1 MTRSLRRHI
10 VVTGIIAIFALAGG
24 VLLIPRQDEYV
35 AMLARDGRYEEA
47 WRMLLSMRGMGD
59 RRPQVLM
66 QMLVLR
72 IKLGDIPGALEA
84 TEAVLAVRP
93 GDRGAQEIMAD
104 LLLQSGRLDE
114 YLRVTER
121 LVRSHPDP
129 DRLSRLLALY
139 RHHGRYDAE
148 LGLLQT
154 FAGGPHLSLP
164 DYERLGA
171 LLSARGDWEGAERW
185 LRVVDRQA
193 PAGETSARLRL
204 LHVLLRSGRVE
215 EAQRLGE
222 KWLTKWQNPY
232 LAGRL
237 IIRLA
242 QAGAA
247 RSAVALARVC
257 AERMPEAA
265 LQVAGVLT
273 ESAHSEIAREL
284 LARWVDLASE
294 PSADAARSYVHV
306 SLAAGE
312 WRKPLEKLLQLVRT
326 GASPEIQAGFA
337 EEIAYGYGPEMLA
350 QLMPLLPRA
359 ALRARPLLAAQIMR
373 LGENG
378 HLAEWYLDRV
388 DPSRLAGHQ
397 QKVWLALLRALK
409 PAPVVLQRLIKLR
422 ESGRMPPELAHILAD
437 EAKVEGISELHG
449 AVWARGGG

>member
-1 MTRSLRRHI
+1 MTPSVRRHI
-10 VVTGIIAIFALAGG
+10 IVTGVIAIFALAGG
-24 VLLIPRQDEYV
+24 FLLIPRQDEYV
-35 AMLARDGRYEEA
+35 AMLTRDGRYEEA
-47 WRMLLSMRGMGD
+47 SRMLVSMRVAGD

-84 TEAVLAVRP
+84 VEAVLAVRP
-93 GDRGAQEIMAD
+93 GDPQAQEIMAD
-104 LLLQSGRLDE
+104 LLLQSGQLDE
-114 YLRVTER
+114 YLRVTDR

-148 LGLLQT
+148 LELLQT
-154 FAGGPHLSLP
+154 FAGSRYLSVP

-171 LLSARGDWEGAERW
+171 LLSARGDWEGAKRW
-185 LRVVDRQA
+185 LRLVDRRA
-193 PAGETSARLRL
+193 PAGETSSRLRL

-215 EAQRLGE
+215 EAQRLAE
-222 KWLTKWQNPY
+222 TWLTKWQNPY

-242 QAGAA
+242 QAGAV
-247 RSAVALARVC
+247 RSAVALAHVC

-273 ESAHSEIAREL
+273 ESAHPEIAREL
-284 LARWVDLASE
+284 LARWIDLVSE
-294 PSADAARSYVHV
+294 PSADAARSYVHA

-312 WRKPLEKLLQLVRT
+312 WRRPVEKLLQLRT
-326 GASPEIQAGFA
+326 GAPPEIQAGFA
-337 EEIAYGYGPEMLA
+337 QEIAYGYGPEMLA
-350 QLMPLLPRA
+350 QLLPLLPRA

-373 LGENG
+373 LGENRQ
-378 HLAEWYLDRV
+378 LAEWYLDRV
-388 DPSRLAGHQ
+388 DPSRLAGYQ

-409 PAPVVLQRLIKLR
+409 PAPFVLARLIKLR

-437 EAKVEGISELHG
+437 EAKVAGTSE
-449 AVWARGGG
+449 

>member
-1 MTRSLRRHI
+1 MTPSVRRHI
-10 VVTGIIAIFALAGG
+10 IVTGVIAIFALAGG
-24 VLLIPRQDEYV
+24 FLLIPRQDEYV
-35 AMLARDGRYEEA
+35 AMLTRDGRYEEA
-47 WRMLLSMRGMGD
+47 SRLLLSMRGAGD

-72 IKLGDIPGALEA
+72 IKLGDIPGALE
-84 TEAVLAVRP
+84 TVEAVLAVRP
-93 GDRGAQEIMAD
+93 GDPQAQEIMAD
-104 LLLQSGRLDE
+104 LLLQSGQLDE
-114 YLRVTER
+114 YLRVTDR

-148 LGLLQT
+148 LALLQT
-154 FAGGPHLSLP
+154 FAGSRYLSVP

-171 LLSARGDWEGAERW
+171 LLSARGDWDGAKRW
-185 LRVVDRQA
+185 LRLVDRRA

-215 EAQRLGE
+215 DAQRLAE
-222 KWLTKWQNPY
+222 TWLTKWQNPY
-232 LAGRL
+232 LAARL

-242 QAGAA
+242 QAGAV

-273 ESAHSEIAREL
+273 ESAHPEIAREL
-284 LARWVDLASE
+284 LARWIDLVSE
-294 PSADAARSYVHV
+294 PSADAARSYVHA

-312 WRKPLEKLLQLVRT
+312 WRRPVEKLLQLRT
-326 GASPEIQAGFA
+326 GSPPEIQAGFA
-337 EEIAYGYGPEMLA
+337 QEIAYGYGPEMLA
-350 QLMPLLPRA
+350 QLLPLLPRA

-373 LGENG
+373 LGENRQ
-378 HLAEWYLDRV
+378 LAEWYLDRV
-388 DPSRLAGHQ
+388 DPLRLPGYQ

-409 PAPVVLQRLIKLR
+409 PAPFVLERLIKLR

-437 EAKVEGISELHG
+437 ETKVARTSE
-449 AVWARGGG
+449 

>member
-1 MTRSLRRHI
+1 MTPSVRRHI
-10 VVTGIIAIFALAGG
+10 IVTGVIAIFALAGG
-24 VLLIPRQDEYV
+24 FLLIPRQDEYV
-35 AMLARDGRYEEA
+35 AMLTRDGRYEEA
-47 WRMLLSMRGMGD
+47 SRMLLSLRAAGD

-84 TEAVLAVRP
+84 VEAVLAVRP
-93 GDRGAQEIMAD
+93 GDPQAQEIMAD
-104 LLLQSGRLDE
+104 LLLQSGQLDE
-114 YLRVTER
+114 YLRVTDR

-148 LGLLQT
+148 LELLQT
-154 FAGGPHLSLP
+154 FAGSRYLSVP

-171 LLSARGDWEGAERW
+171 LLSARGDWEGAKRW
-185 LRVVDRQA
+185 LRLVDRRA
-193 PAGETSARLRL
+193 PAGETSSRLRL

-215 EAQRLGE
+215 EAQRLAE
-222 KWLTKWQNPY
+222 TWLTKWQNPY

-247 RSAVALARVC
+247 RSAVALARLC
-257 AERMPEAA
+257 AERMPETA

-273 ESAHSEIAREL
+273 ESAHPEIAREL
-284 LARWVDLASE
+284 LARWIDLVSE
-294 PSADAARSYVHV
+294 PSADAARSYVHA

-312 WRKPLEKLLQLVRT
+312 WRRPVEKLLQLRT
-326 GASPEIQAGFA
+326 GAPPEIQAGFA
-337 EEIAYGYGPEMLA
+337 QEIAYGYGPEMLA
-350 QLMPLLPRA
+350 QLLPLLPRA

-373 LGENG
+373 LGENRQ
-378 HLAEWYLDRV
+378 LAEWYLDRV
-388 DPSRLAGHQ
+388 DPSRLAGYQ

-409 PAPVVLQRLIKLR
+409 PAPFVLARLIKLR

-437 EAKVEGISELHG
+437 EAKVAGTSE
-449 AVWARGGG
+449 

>member
-1 MTRSLRRHI
+1 MTPSVRRHI
-10 VVTGIIAIFALAGG
+10 IVTGVIAIFALAGG
-24 VLLIPRQDEYV
+24 FLLIPRQDEYV
-35 AMLARDGRYEEA
+35 AMLTRDGRYEEA
-47 WRMLLSMRGMGD
+47 SRMLLSLRAAGD

-84 TEAVLAVRP
+84 VEAVLAVRP
-93 GDRGAQEIMAD
+93 GDPQAQEIMAD
-104 LLLQSGRLDE
+104 LLLQSGQLDE
-114 YLRVTER
+114 YLRVTDR

-148 LGLLQT
+148 LELLQT
-154 FAGGPHLSLP
+154 FAGSRYLSVP

-171 LLSARGDWEGAERW
+171 LLSARGDWEGAKRW
-185 LRVVDRQA
+185 LRLVDRRA
-193 PAGETSARLRL
+193 PAGETSSRLRL

-215 EAQRLGE
+215 EAQRLAE
-222 KWLTKWQNPY
+222 TWLTKWQNPY

-242 QAGAA
+242 QAGAV
-247 RSAVALARVC
+247 RSAVALAHVC

-273 ESAHSEIAREL
+273 ESAHPEIAREL
-284 LARWVDLASE
+284 LARWIDLVSE
-294 PSADAARSYVHV
+294 PSADAARSYVHA

-312 WRKPLEKLLQLVRT
+312 WRRPVEKLLQLRT
-326 GASPEIQAGFA
+326 GAPPEIQAGFA
-337 EEIAYGYGPEMLA
+337 QEIAYGYGPEMLA
-350 QLMPLLPRA
+350 QLLPLLPRA

-373 LGENG
+373 LGENRQ
-378 HLAEWYLDRV
+378 LAEWYLDRV
-388 DPSRLAGHQ
+388 DPSRLAGYQ

-409 PAPVVLQRLIKLR
+409 PAPFVLARLIKLR

-437 EAKVEGISELHG
+437 EAKVAGTSE
-449 AVWARGGG
+449 

>member
-1 MTRSLRRHI
+1 MTRSVRRHI
-10 VVTGIIAIFALAGG
+10 IVTGVIAIFALAGG
-24 VLLIPRQDEYV
+24 FLLIPREDEYV
-35 AMLARDGRYEEA
+35 AMLTRDGRYEEA
-47 WRMLLSMRGMGD
+47 SRMLLSMRRAGD

-84 TEAVLAVRP
+84 VEAVLAVQP
-93 GDRGAQEIMAD
+93 GAPRAQEIMAD
-104 LLLQSGRLDE
+104 LLLQSGQLDE
-114 YLRVTER
+114 YLRVTDR
-121 LVRSHPDP
+121 LVRSHPDT

-148 LGLLQT
+148 LELLQT
-154 FAGGPHLSLP
+154 FAGSRYLSVP

-171 LLSARGDWEGAERW
+171 LLSARGDWEGAKRW
-185 LRVVDRQA
+185 LRLVDRRA

-215 EAQRLGE
+215 EAQRLAE
-222 KWLTKWQNPY
+222 TWLTKWQNPY

-242 QAGAA
+242 QAGAV
-247 RSAVALARVC
+247 RSAVALAHVC

-273 ESAHSEIAREL
+273 ESAHPEIAREL
-284 LARWVDLASE
+284 LARWIDLVSE
-294 PSADAARSYVHV
+294 PSADAARSYVHA

-312 WRKPLEKLLQLVRT
+312 WRRPVEKLLQLRT
-326 GASPEIQAGFA
+326 GAAPEIQAGFA
-337 EEIAYGYGPEMLA
+337 QEIAYGYGPEMLA
-350 QLMPLLPRA
+350 QLLPLLPRA

-373 LGENG
+373 LGENRQ
-378 HLAEWYLDRV
+378 LAEWYLDRV
-388 DPSRLAGHQ
+388 DPSRLAGYQ

-409 PAPVVLQRLIKLR
+409 PAPFVLARLIKLR

-437 EAKVEGISELHG
+437 EAKVARTSE
-449 AVWARGGG
+449 

>member
-10 VVTGIIAIFALAGG
+10 IATGVVAIFALAGG
-24 VLLIPRQDEYV
+24 FLLIPRQDEYV
-35 AMLARDGRYEEA
+35 AMLTRDGRYEEA
-47 WRMLLSMRGMGD
+47 SRMLLSMRGAGD

-84 TEAVLAVRP
+84 VEAVLAVQP
-93 GDRGAQEIMAD
+93 GDRRAQEIMAD

-114 YLRVTER
+114 YLRVTDR

-129 DRLSRLLALY
+129 DRLSHLLALY
-139 RHHGRYDAE
+139 RHHGRYDVE

-154 FAGGPHLSLP
+154 FAGSRYLSLP

-171 LLSARGDWEGAERW
+171 LLSARSDWEGAARW
-185 LRVVDRQA
+185 LRLVDRKA

-204 LHVLLRSGRVE
+204 LHVLLRNGRVE
-215 EAQRLGE
+215 EAQRLAE
-222 KWLTKWQNPY
+222 TWLTKWQNPY

-247 RSAVALARVC
+247 RSAVALARLC
-257 AERMPEAA
+257 AERMPETA
-265 LQVAGVLT
+265 LQVAGVVT
-273 ESAHSEIAREL
+273 ESGHSEIAREL

-294 PSADAARSYVHV
+294 PSADAARSYVHA

-312 WRKPLEKLLQLVRT
+312 WRRPLEKLLQLVRSR
-326 GASPEIQAGFA
+326 APPEIQAGFA

-350 QLMPLLPRA
+350 QLITLLPRA

-373 LGENG
+373 LGENRQ
-378 HLAEWYLDRV
+378 LAEWYLDRV

-397 QKVWLALLRALK
+397 QKVWLTLLRALK
-409 PAPVVLQRLIKLR
+409 PAPFVLERLIKLR
-422 ESGRMPPELAHILAD
+422 ESGRMPPELTHILAD
-437 EAKVEGISELHG
+437 ETNVAGTSE
-449 AVWARGGG
+449 